1 MIKEYFTITPEQ
13 YIKMRIKSLS
23 SQDLYIQQ
31 YLLNNAI
38 KGSTVHLENRM
49 DYMHDTNFSVIK
61 ICKQIA
67 DYLMKIG
74 IKNSLKTDIN
84 WIISL
89 TGTIHISDM
98 FLYEGIAGMIV
109 FFAALNQVA
118 PTRAYLEVQNILL
131 NKLLEYTMNNSS
143 SKAYSGAFCGE
154 ASIIY
159 TYLVL
164 YKISNEEKYIKY
176 AKIHENKLFA
186 SLEIDRMGDLLY
198 GNAGAVIIYLNMYE
212 LTMDKKYILRAE
224 IAANYILKNLK
235 EKYSIFNN
243 IEGNKNFSAG

>member
-1 MIKEYFTITPEQ
+1 MDNHQMIKEYFTITPEQ

-84 WIISL
+84 WIIS
-89 TGTIHISDM
+89 
-98 FLYEGIAGMIV
+98 
-109 FFAALNQVA
+109 
-118 PTRAYLEVQNILL
+118 
-131 NKLLEYTMNNSS
+131 
-143 SKAYSGAFCGE
+143 
-154 ASIIY
+154 
-159 TYLVL
+159 
-164 YKISNEEKYIKY
+164 
-176 AKIHENKLFA
+176 
-186 SLEIDRMGDLLY
+186 
-198 GNAGAVIIYLNMYE
+198 
-212 LTMDKKYILRAE
+212 
-224 IAANYILKNLK
+224 
-235 EKYSIFNN
+235 
-243 IEGNKNFSAG
+243 